1 VYYWHTERGETQWE
15 RPSGYES
22 NDDEATAVEQ
32 QQQQQQ
38 QQQKQQQQ
46 QQQQERP
53 APPTATAA
61 AAVSDA
67 VDSVSHSLRSNNSS
81 LSGKEGLLMGG
92 LFKKRP
98 SSARTSSALN
108 SGTDTMTLNG
118 LDPKEVME
126 YAINQLVYTALS
138 Y

>member
-1 VYYWHTERGETQWE
+1 MYYWHTEREETQWE
-15 RPSGYES
+15 RPSGYEP
-22 NDDEATAVEQ
+22 NDDEAAAAEQ
-32 QQQQQQ
+32 H
-38 QQQKQQQQ
+38 QQK
-46 QQQQERP
+46 QQERP
-53 APPTATAA
+53 APPTPTAA

-67 VDSVSHSLRSNNSS
+67 ADSVSHSLRSNNSS

-98 SSARTSSALN
+98 NSARTSSALN

-118 LDPKEVME
+118 LDPKEVIE
-126 YAINQLVYTALS
+126 YAINLLVHAAFS